1 MFDILHRVGIN
12 AKPEKVFAA
21 LTTIE
26 GLRGWWISIAAGST
40 KEDEVIETGAFNMRV
55 LSSIANS
62 LVEWKCVEGPA
73 EWLNTEI
80 TFHLVARDNQTYVM
94 FKQSNWKKQTEF
106 MYHSSTKWAT
116 LLLSLRDLVEH
127 GKGQAVP
134 NDQKIFV
141 GEGHA
146 TPLPIE
152 GMAAS

>member
-40 KEDEVIETGAFNMRV
+40 KEGEIIETGAFNMRV
-55 LSSIANS
+55 VKCTAST
-62 LVEWKCVEGPA
+62 LVEWKCIEGPA
-73 EWLNTEI
+73 EWVDTEI
-80 TFHLVARDNQTYVM
+80 TFHLVSRDNQTYVM
-94 FKQSNWKKQTEF
+94 FKQTNWKKQTEF
-106 MYHSSTKWAT
+106 MHHSSTKWAT
-116 LLLSLRDLVEH
+116 LLLSLRDLIEL
-127 GKGQAVP
+127 GKGRAVP

-152 GMAAS
+152 GAAA